1 MDHHLGRIDL
11 VSWQSPRSR
20 KMKLS
25 VSPWMMTL
33 SAAALVG
40 LLLLV
45 AQLVGWLNLDGPF
58 AVIPAMLV
66 LTLVGAK
73 LIQGVRATLAW
84 LGG

>member
-25 VSPWMMTL
+25 VSLWTMTL
-33 SAAALVG
+33 LATALVG
-40 LLLLV
+40 LLLLAAQV
-45 AQLVGWLNLDGPF
+45 AGWLELDGPLA
-58 AVIPAMLV
+58 AVPAALI
-66 LTLVGAK
+66 LLLVGAK
-73 LIQGVRATLAW
+73 FIQGVRATLAW

>member
-1 MDHHLGRIDL
+1 
-11 VSWQSPRSR
+11 
-20 KMKLS
+20 MKLS

-33 SAAALVG
+33 SIAALVG

-58 AVIPAMLV
+58 SVIPALLV